1 MISENSS
8 IGYIL
13 VVDLD
18 YPDQLHELHNDYP
31 LAPEKFEIIQNMF
44 SNGCS
49 NIANKYE
56 IKTGSANK
64 LVPILGNKNKNVLHY
79 RNFKLYLSLRMKL
92 TTVL

>member
-31 LAPEKFEIIQNMF
+31 LAPEKFEIIQNML